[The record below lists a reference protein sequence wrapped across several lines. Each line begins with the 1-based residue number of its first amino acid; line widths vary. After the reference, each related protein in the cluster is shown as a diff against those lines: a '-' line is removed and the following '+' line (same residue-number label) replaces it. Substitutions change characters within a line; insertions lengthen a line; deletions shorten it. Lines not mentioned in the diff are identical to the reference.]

1 MNLGQDDLGKEVVLY
16 SYKVMYFLTE
26 DLFKTQLILLY
37 IDIFSIQVRRH
48 GKILGKILLMNL
60 PGQDLKKGT
69 SLKIIIK
76 NLWR

>member
-37 IDIFSIQVRRH
+37 IDIFQYRYV
-48 GKILGKILLMNL
+48 GMAKYLG
-60 PGQDLKKGT
+60 
-69 SLKIIIK
+69 
-76 NLWR
+76 RYC